1 MTTEL
6 HPVRPLARPADPPPR
21 ADPRTEPAPAAGRGR
36 WFTGAAWAVLLLG
49 LWLWGS
55 DAARSAAVAQLTTTG
70 DIAAVGRPPGPTPP
84 RAHPPL
90 PVSAAGTPR
99 ALTVPALGL
108 RAPLAPGPPDAA
120 AVPAAPADG
129 PAGWYAYG
137 PQPGTPGA
145 AVLLARGP
153 TAGGPARLTPGARV
167 DVRRADGAT
176 ARFTVEDVRLYP
188 PGKALPATATAARD
202 PHRAE
207 LRLITRRPTAPTV
220 VVSAFLSGYD
230 TGGAAH

>member
-6 HPVRPLARPADPPPR
+6 HPVRPLTRPADPPHRAPR
-21 ADPRTEPAPAAGRGR
+21 PEPAPGHGR
-36 WFTGAAWAVLLLG
+36 WYTGTAWAVLLLG
-49 LWLWGS
+49 LWLWGG

-70 DIAAVGRPPGPTPP
+70 DIAAVGRPPGPAAP

-90 PVSAAGTPR
+90 PATTAGAPR

-108 RAPLAPGPPDAA
+108 RTPLTPGPPDAA
-120 AVPAAPADG
+120 AVPAARADG

-145 AVLLARGP
+145 AVLLGRGP
-153 TAGGPARLTPGARV
+153 TAGAPARLTPGARL
-167 DVRRADGAT
+167 DLHRADGST
-176 ARFTVEDVRLYP
+176 ARFTVADVRLYP
-188 PGKALPATATAARD
+188 PGRALPATATAARD

-220 VVSAFLSGYD
+220 VVSAFLSSYG
-230 TGGAAH
+230 TGHGGR